1 MPKDQELDFLL
12 ARLKNQTGAA
22 EGSNFPPR
30 LIGGRRVP
38 LVTGLKTI
46 RAHSFSGGTEFV
58 ISWLDV
64 ELPNVNG
71 YNVYVT
77 GLLSDNKQPALV
89 GLFKRSPAQFRVE
102 SNIATQVTFTVQTVL
117 NNGMVSELS
126 QSPSCTGLT
135 ISPTISVSDLGPG
148 TPGQLITWDATGTPT
163 TIGPGTTDHILVGSG
178 AGAVPQFKSR
188 ATLDLIEGRS
198 TVTALGQILVGSAAS
213 GVAKTIAAGAADSIL
228 VGSGAG
234 ADPQF
239 KTRATLDLVEG
250 RANLTTANRVVKVN
264 SAGVVTQAAFADTD
278 VVTGAPN
285 LTDAGAIPFVV
296 SAGVL
301 SDDPTNLFWDDTNN
315 RLGIGTNAPA
325 DGIHVVTPSAGLAAV
340 TGDNYAAAPRYYLR
354 RANGSVG
361 APSALNSADI
371 MFNFTGWGHDGS
383 AFGAGPNLR
392 GVATE
397 NWSGS
402 AHGCYVELWNVDNA
416 STTQKPRLRISAD
429 GKVRIYDNIV
439 SNPSARF
446 EVQELT
452 LGSEVFRLA
461 SDATNDDPRWSVYQ
475 NRLAT
480 TDATVTTIHTI
491 AIPAST
497 TVALIAHVNA
507 RRTGG
512 AAGTAEDGA
521 FYIRAATFKNVAG
534 TATQIGATTAIH
546 TNEDQ
551 AGWDVTFAV
560 AGGNALV
567 QVTGAVDNNIT
578 WHLFK
583 LDYSPV
589 GS

>member
-1 MPKDQELDFLL
+1 MPKDQELDFLVS
-12 ARLKNQTGAA
+12 RLKNQVGAG

-38 LVTGLKTI
+38 LVSALKTV
-46 RAHSFSGGTEFV
+46 RATNFSGGTEFV
-58 ISWLDV
+58 LTWLDV

-102 SNIATQVTFTVQTVL
+102 SNIATKVTFTVQTVL
-117 NNGMVSELS
+117 NNGLVSPIDI
-126 QSPSCTGLT
+126 SPSCTGST
-135 ISPTISVSDLGPG
+135 VAPTISVSDLGPG

-198 TVTALGQILVGSAAS
+198 TVTALGQIVVGSAVA
-213 GVAKTIAAGAADSIL
+213 GVAKTLAAGAADSIL

-234 ADPQF
+234 ADAQF

-278 VVTGAPN
+278 VVTGAAS
-285 LTDAGAIPFVV
+285 LTNAGAVPFVA

-301 SDDPTNLFWDDTNN
+301 TDDPSNLVWDDTNN
-315 RLGIGTNAPA
+315 ILAIGTNTPWT
-325 DGIHVVTPSAGLAAV
+325 GGTSKFHVR
-340 TGDNYAAAPRYYLR
+340 TGTDQ
-354 RANGSVG
+354 
-361 APSALNSADI
+361 
-371 MFNFTGWGHDGS
+371 NFV
-383 AFGAGPNLR
+383 FAGPTTLAT
-392 GVATE
+392 GVAYHSF
-397 NWSGS
+397 NDAVS
-402 AHGCYVELWNVDNA
+402 ANVGLEFRGFPIMLFPA
-416 STTQKPRLRISAD
+416 GATP
-429 GKVRIYDNIV
+429 GVIV
-439 SNPSARF
+439 GRQPTSPLALLHVSHH
-446 EVQELT
+446 T
-452 LGSEVFRLA
+452 LGNAVLRVESV
-461 SDATNDDPRWSVYQ
+461 ATNDDPGWNVYQ
-475 NRLAT
+475 NRIAT

-497 TVALIAHVNA
+497 TVALVAYVDA

-560 AGGNALV
+560 SGGNALV

-583 LDYSPV
+583 LDYSAV
-589 GS
+589 SS